1 MRYGEEEY
9 LEEFL
14 LKECHADDDY
24 VYPGQEASD
33 DGASRVQT
41 SAAMSETRH
50 GIPKPSLLQ
59 TAQNHYAPHEREH
72 KSSLCSA
79 PSRTRRPSLPTSLF
93 SNEPITA
100 RRRKRRLKLK
110 KMTWRNS
117 SATVTHTGQ
126 LPSANQSSTF
136 PMTLRKPSLCF
147 LTIWNTGSKSQAA
160 TNVTEERRVRHEY
173 RSLIDEQLDVQENA
187 QHNAVL
193 LQAQEL
199 FQGVSHTADAV
210 LDSTLGTLLARRE
223 ADALA
228 STPAF
233 FNVFGGKVA
242 DRTRI
247 FDSTDPVPLK
257 NQWAKRREPF
267 YYDYIRPW
275 VEEQLWSDSDS
286 DDKYISNASISSII
300 PPVGLLQS
308 YRLKNRL
315 IAAGGSSSSI
325 DSEDDDMPVSPGED
339 LLSRGE
345 AKFALDTLSYST
357 TTAAEA
363 ISMLVNFASSRR
375 LPYAAL
381 TELVTTV
388 NKLFAPAVAVLPSRK
403 ALVKALSEMPEVSL

>member
-1 MRYGEEEY
+1 
-9 LEEFL
+9 
-14 LKECHADDDY
+14 
-24 VYPGQEASD
+24 
-33 DGASRVQT
+33 
-41 SAAMSETRH
+41 
-50 GIPKPSLLQ
+50 
-59 TAQNHYAPHEREH
+59 
-72 KSSLCSA
+72 
-79 PSRTRRPSLPTSLF
+79 
-93 SNEPITA
+93 
-100 RRRKRRLKLK
+100 
-110 KMTWRNS
+110 
-117 SATVTHTGQ
+117 
-126 LPSANQSSTF
+126 
-136 PMTLRKPSLCF
+136 MTLRKPSLCF

-199 FQGVSHTADAV
+199 FQGVSHTAEAV
-210 LDSTLGTLLARRE
+210 LDSTLGTPLARRE
-223 ADALA
+223 ADALV

-233 FNVFGGKVA
+233 LMRLAQKLPIELGFSTQLIQFLS
-242 DRTRI
+242 RI
-247 FDSTDPVPLK
+247 K
-257 NQWAKRREPF
+257 EAF

-300 PPVGLLQS
+300 PPVGLLRS